1 MPEALDARQLR
12 PLARSLD
19 PLEGESLSGYLLRLA
34 HRLGVDP
41 LSLYVRTGLTGARP
55 EGTKITRVS
64 TALAFSLDDVSFD
77 AFSRTTRLSHVE
89 VTRLLVAPL
98 GVRYGPLSTEYS
110 NSQADE
116 RSRFVSPWVLSDRT
130 QYCPECLAGDRS
142 SQIEQTHGGAWQRIW
157 RLSAVFAC
165 LRHGRFLRQNCPNC
179 GEQVQGETKNLIAR
193 PRDSELHPVQC
204 RASAPVETLRAARP
218 ACGADLARS
227 DQPRDLLPSA
237 KRSREAVFSTQ
248 ARLLALLAPDGPD
261 HVSSVGW
268 LIPTA
273 QYFNDL
279 RTVATLIFMTWP
291 EARPHAATRTLAKI
305 LDHEA
310 EQRHRAFENVRDTP
324 GAYRRKV
331 SIYVAPPE
339 NPAVTAAV
347 LEMADRFLSAPDE
360 REAARFLEP
369 LAVEATYIHRKV
381 GYALRTKPG
390 TSFPLQVALMA
401 HRRGESSTA
410 TAEEIITKH
419 GGFRRAPSVCA

>member
-1 MPEALDARQLR
+1 M
-12 PLARSLD
+12 ARSLD
-19 PLEGESLSGYLLRLA
+19 PLEGEALSGYLLRLA

-41 LSLYVRTGLTGARP
+41 LHLYVRTGLTGTRL

-64 TALAFSLDDVSFD
+64 PALGFSLDDVSLE
-77 AFSRTTRLSHVE
+77 AFGRTTRLSREE
-89 VTRLLVAPL
+89 VTGLLVAPL
-98 GVRYGPLSTEYS
+98 GARYGPLSTEYS
-110 NSQADE
+110 RSQADE
-116 RSRFVSPWVLSDRT
+116 RTRFVSPWVLSDRT
-130 QYCPECLAGDRS
+130 QYCPDCLAGDSS
-142 SQIEQTHGGAWQRIW
+142 SQIEQVHGGAWQRIW

-165 LRHGRFLRQNCPNC
+165 LRHRRFLRQRCPNC
-179 GEQVQGETKNLIAR
+179 GEHVQGDAKNLIAR
-193 PRDSELHPVQC
+193 PRDGELHPTQC
-204 RASAPVETLRAARP
+204 RASTPVETLRAVRP
-218 ACGADLARS
+218 ACGADLAKADR
-227 DQPRDLLPSA
+227 PRDLLPTAS
-237 KRSREAVFSTQ
+237 RTREAAFATQ
-248 ARLLALLAPDGPD
+248 ARLLTLLAPDGPE

-279 RTVATLIFMTWP
+279 RTVATLILMTWP

-331 SIYVAPPE
+331 SVYIAPPE

-347 LEMADRFLSAPDE
+347 LEMADRFLSARDE
-360 REAARFLEP
+360 REAARFLEF

-390 TSFPLQVALMA
+390 TSFPLQVALLA
-401 HRRGESSTA
+401 HRRGESKAA
-410 TAEEIITKH
+410 TAEEIITKR
-419 GGFRRAPSVCA
+419 GGFRRAHR